1 MIVRPKYEDYAF
13 PKSESDMEQLEFY
26 TCYLEEYCDVLEHA
40 LMQLIYDAN
49 SCDVSFVQIAENN
62 NESEL
67 FFNCMKNKERK
78 SLFSKDWIDGIYNY
92 YLIKGDKIIN
102 NCED

>member
-13 PKSESDMEQLEFY
+13 PKSENDLEQYQFY
-26 TCYLEEYCDVLEHA
+26 TDYLEDYCDILEYA
-40 LMQLIYDAN
+40 LKQLIYDAN
-49 SCDVSFVQIAENN
+49 SCDVSFVQIAEHN

-78 SLFSKDWIDGIYNY
+78 YLFSKDWIDGIYNY
-92 YLIKGDKIIN
+92 YLIKGDKLIHN
-102 NCED
+102 FED

>member
-1 MIVRPKYEDYAF
+1 MVIRPKFEDYAF
-13 PKSESDMEQLEFY
+13 PKSENDLEQFEFY
-26 TCYLEEYCDVLEHA
+26 TEYLEDYCDVLEHA

-49 SCDVSFVQIAENN
+49 SHDINFVQIAENN

-78 SLFSKDWIDGIYNY
+78 SLFSADWIDGIYNY
-92 YLIKGDKIIN
+92 YLIKGDKLIH